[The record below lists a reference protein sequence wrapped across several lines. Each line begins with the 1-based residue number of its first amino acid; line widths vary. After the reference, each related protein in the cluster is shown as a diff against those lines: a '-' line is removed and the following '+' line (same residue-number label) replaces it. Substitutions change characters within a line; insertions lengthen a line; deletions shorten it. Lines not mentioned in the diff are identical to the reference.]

1 MTAQEY
7 LTQGYRLE
15 QCIACDMQKLEDA
28 QALARSIPSTL
39 ADRARVCSSPARE
52 APFVRALERAEAIRE
67 KVTAELDLLL
77 ALKEQMERVI
87 SSVPGEELRLILT
100 YRYMEH
106 KTFPEIADSLNI
118 SRNTARARHGTALSR
133 LALPAHPIDI
143 RHPAGTPAV
152 PVPAS

>member
-7 LTQGYRLE
+7 LSQGYRLE
-15 QCIACDMQKLEDA
+15 EYIACDMQRLEEARDF
-28 QALARSIPSTL
+28 ARSIPSPRADGNRVSTSL
-39 ADRARVCSSPARE
+39 AGE
-52 APFVRALERAEAIRE
+52 APFVRAVERANAMEE
-67 KVTAELDLLL
+67 KIKAELDLLL

-143 RHPAGTPAV
+143 RSFRGKTVLPG
-152 PVPAS
+152 PAS

>member
-7 LTQGYRLE
+7 LSQGYRLE
-15 QCIACDMQKLEDA
+15 EYIASDMQRLEEARDF
-28 QALARSIPSTL
+28 ARSIPSPR
-39 ADRARVCSSPARE
+39 ADGNRVCTSCAGE
-52 APFVRALERAEAIRE
+52 APFVRALEQANAMEE
-67 KVTAELDLLL
+67 KIKAELDLLL
-77 ALKEQMERVI
+77 ALKEEMERVI
-87 SSVPGEELRLILT
+87 SAVPGQELRLILT
-100 YRYMEH
+100 SRYMEH